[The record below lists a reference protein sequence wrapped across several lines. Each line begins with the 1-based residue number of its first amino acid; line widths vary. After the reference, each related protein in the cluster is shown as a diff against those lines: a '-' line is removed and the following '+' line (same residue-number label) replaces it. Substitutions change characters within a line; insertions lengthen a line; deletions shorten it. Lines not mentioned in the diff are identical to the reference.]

1 MGAIRSLQLCI
12 IALALFSALFVGYM
26 ACQHHAVGDDR
37 SWDWYGTSGEPSDWQ
52 PPARTQANTVRSTSF
67 VDTATLSSPSSVS
80 SVSSA
85 SSAAPVPPA
94 SAASWATGTMIPR
107 IIHQTWKTK
116 TLPAWGEVPVQTWRD
131 VNPSFEHR
139 LYDDADMARV
149 VKAHYPAI
157 WPHYQRLLPIQKA
170 DVFRYV
176 ALWAFGGVYADIDVT
191 ALEPVDSWGTRLRT
205 RSKLDSAGL
214 LDYRNVDFI
223 VGFEALPLR
232 PDWHAHYATQFQLC
246 QWTFASAPGH
256 WLLKAVLERI
266 TGFFEEQQHLRSKSV
281 IKSTGPG
288 IWSDAIR
295 DALHAR
301 LNVTFGDAPF
311 THTRLEH
318 DGFHI
323 GTALVL
329 PKFAFAAT
337 RPDVR
342 SLIQHGF
349 RGSWKKKKN
358 DKKKKEEEEEPKKKE
373 EEEPKDAQAATMLK
387 KAKEK

>member
-37 SWDWYGTSGEPSDWQ
+37 SSWDWYGTSGEPSDWQ

-232 PDWHAHYATQFQLC
+232 PDWHAHSSGVSRLPLGPAL
-246 QWTFASAPGH
+246 
-256 WLLKAVLERI
+256 VL
-266 TGFFEEQQHLRSKSV
+266 
-281 IKSTGPG
+281 
-288 IWSDAIR
+288 
-295 DALHAR
+295 
-301 LNVTFGDAPF
+301 GDAP
-311 THTRLEH
+311 TLRSHRMLCISPCLQARNSAVKPSESHSSSCT
-318 DGFHI
+318 G
-323 GTALVL
+323 GGGSL
-329 PKFAFAAT
+329 PLNTSAA
-337 RPDVR
+337 P
-342 SLIQHGF
+342 G
-349 RGSWKKKKN
+349 
-358 DKKKKEEEEEPKKKE
+358 
-373 EEEPKDAQAATMLK
+373 
-387 KAKEK
+387 

>member
-1 MGAIRSLQLCI
+1 MMGVIRSLKLCI
-12 IALALFSALFVGYM
+12 IALALSSALFVGYM
-26 ACQHHAVGDDR
+26 ACQYHALSDVR
-37 SWDWYGTSGEPSDWQ
+37 SWNWYGTDGELSDWQ
-52 PPARTQANTVRSTSF
+52 PPSRTQANTLRSTSF
-67 VDTATLSSPSSVS
+67 VDTAPLSSPSSA
-80 SVSSA
+80 A
-85 SSAAPVPPA
+85 SLPPA
-94 SAASWATGTMIPR
+94 SPAAAASWATGTMIPR

-149 VKAHYPAI
+149 VEAHYPAI

-191 ALEPVDSWGTRLRT
+191 ALEPVDSWGTRLRS

-214 LDYRNVDFI
+214 LDYGNVDFI

-266 TGFFEEQQHLRSKSV
+266 TSFFEEQQHLRTKSV

-288 IWSDAIR
+288 IWSDAIH

-349 RGSWKKKKN
+349 RGSWKN
-358 DKKKKEEEEEPKKKE
+358 KKKKEKNEEPKQA
-373 EEEPKDAQAATMLK
+373 KDAQAAPMLK